1 MTVKTREAGRWSNRT
16 PALRLMLSVF
26 LALSLTSA
34 CQQMAAQP
42 APAAGQAAP
51 AAAPAPTSVRTVAA
65 ISGALEA
72 YEAFTGEILAD
83 VVVEVAPLDS
93 GRLVELTVDEG
104 QTVTAGQTI
113 GVLDSE
119 LQELRRAELTAQRN
133 SARQAVATTEAAH
146 AEVVREIDRR
156 RPLVERGAFSSAELE
171 RLQDRLLVLGAN
183 IAAAEVAVL
192 EMDAQLRTAS
202 GQLARR
208 SLVSPAF
215 GIIVTRHVD
224 SGAMVTPQTP
234 IITVVDPGSLQLVA
248 RIPER
253 RLSQITTGTRAWVYL
268 DASAGQRLSA
278 EVVRMGDTVDR
289 VSRTVEVRLR
299 VQQQGVPLRHGM
311 FARGQLVVSERS
323 DSVLVPVDSL
333 LGARPSDGSGEPPE
347 GANSVWVVTADNTI
361 ERRPVTVL
369 LESERQAAVAGV
381 RAGESVIIRPPR
393 SLVAGVTVLP
403 VPETGAEN

>member
-16 PALRLMLSVF
+16 PALRLMLSVV
-26 LALSLTSA
+26 LALSLASA

-51 AAAPAPTSVRTVAA
+51 APAPTSVRTVAA

-83 VVVEVAPLDS
+83 VVVDVAPLDS
-93 GRLVELTVDEG
+93 GRLAELTVDEG

-133 SARQAVATTEAAH
+133 TARQAVATAEAAH
-146 AEVVREIDRR
+146 AEGVREIDRR

-171 RLQDRLLVLGAN
+171 RLQDRLLVLEAN
-183 IAAAEVAVL
+183 IATAQVAVL
-192 EMDAQLRTAS
+192 EVDAQLRTAS
-202 GQLARR
+202 GQLGRR
-208 SLVSPAF
+208 ALVSPTS
-215 GIIVTRHVD
+215 GVVVTRHVD

-253 RLSQITTGTRAWVYL
+253 RLAQIARGTRAQVYL
-268 DASAGQRLSA
+268 DAAAGQQLSA
-278 EVVRMGDTVDR
+278 EVVRIGDTVDR

-299 VQQQGVPLRHGM
+299 VQPQAVALRHGM
-311 FARGQLVVSERS
+311 FARGELVVSERP
-323 DSVLVPVDSL
+323 DSVIVPVNAL
-333 LGARPSDGSGEPPE
+333 LGAGPADGSGAPPE
-347 GANSVWVVTADNTI
+347 GANSVWVVTAENII
-361 ERRPVTVL
+361 ERRAVTVL
-369 LESERQAAVAGV
+369 LESARRAAVAGV
-381 RAGESVIIRPPR
+381 QAGERVIIRPPR

-403 VPETGAEN
+403 VPEAGTEN